1 MTNWEQFFGTPERAA
16 HMDVNLYL
24 GKGATVR
31 CYGVVRD
38 DGTADV
44 LRHIEAD
51 DYEKWLN
58 EEADHD

>member
-31 CYGVVRD
+31 RYGAVRD
-38 DGTADV
+38 NGTADV
-44 LRHIEAD
+44 LRQIEVE
-51 DYEKWLN
+51 DYEEWLN
-58 EEADHD
+58 EEADRD